1 MEFIKERNLEE
12 MIDAIKQNFLY
23 LKSSNLK
30 KYYTITNYYNQ
41 YKLWGCIDLNNND
54 LELIEN
60 NAKALIYH
68 QKDFEWFYNIL
79 NDYKSKLIL
88 LNILTYWLMIDDN
101 KISKLIDNT
110 YSQYFDLDLIS
121 VNQDEVFIDVGAYT
135 GDTVAKYIDTFGK
148 QKYKKIYCYEMVSD
162 NIKYLNSTIKELNL
176 SNVYIRDRA
185 ASDLNSKGFINS
197 EKTSSVTQVIE
208 EGDIEVETV
217 KIDDDIKGRVT
228 FIKMDIEGGELKALL
243 GLKNKITKYKPK
255 LAISVY
261 HNNNH
266 LWQIPKMLYYL
277 NPKYKFYLRYY
288 GGRLVP
294 TEYILCAV

>member
-1 MEFIKERNLEE
+1 M
-12 MIDAIKQNFLY
+12 
-23 LKSSNLK
+23 
-30 KYYTITNYYNQ
+30 
-41 YKLWGCIDLNNND
+41 
-54 LELIEN
+54 
-60 NAKALIYH
+60 
-68 QKDFEWFYNIL
+68 
-79 NDYKSKLIL
+79 
-88 LNILTYWLMIDDN
+88 
-101 KISKLIDNT
+101 
-110 YSQYFDLDLIS
+110 
-121 VNQDEVFIDVGAYT
+121 
-135 GDTVAKYIDTFGK
+135 
-148 QKYKKIYCYEMVSD
+148 
-162 NIKYLNSTIKELNL
+162 
-176 SNVYIRDRA
+176 RDRA

-294 TEYILCAV
+294 TEYILYAV